1 MYDKALVLLLAV
13 LFFDE
18 PPQAHHR
25 ASVMPGLPE
34 ITDALPA
41 VMEDVGAVKAT
52 PLPSAVNDGI
62 KFATQR

>member
-1 MYDKALVLLLAV
+1 
-13 LFFDE
+13 
-18 PPQAHHR
+18 
-25 ASVMPGLPE
+25 MPGLPE